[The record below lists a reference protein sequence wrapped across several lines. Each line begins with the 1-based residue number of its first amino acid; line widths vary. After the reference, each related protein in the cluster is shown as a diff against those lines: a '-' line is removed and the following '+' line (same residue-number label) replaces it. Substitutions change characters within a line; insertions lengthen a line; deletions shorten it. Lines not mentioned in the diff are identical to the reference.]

1 VATPDTIVLRR
12 HRDLEGRRYQQWVRR
27 GLLAALAALL
37 IAGLVNV
44 FGQRP
49 TTATAATDAATL
61 SVYAPAHVRGGLLYM
76 ARFRISAHRELA
88 DAVLVLD
95 QGWFEGLQVNT
106 IEPSPIGE
114 ASRNGKVALDLGHIP
129 AGEHYTLFMQF
140 QVDPTNIGR
149 RAQNVELDDGDTT
162 ILRVRRTLTIFP

>member
-1 VATPDTIVLRR
+1 MTGFFADIDPDAVGVRSGPWIRRTVLAV
-12 HRDLEGRRYQQWVRR
+12 LAVIP
-27 GLLAALAALL
+27 LLALL
-37 IAGLVNV
+37 GV
-44 FGQRP
+44 FGQP
-49 TTATAATDAATL
+49 PVGTTFVAPAATL
-61 SVYAPAHVRGGLLYM
+61 HVSAPRTVRGGIFFQ
-76 ARFRISAHRELA
+76 ARIDVRARRDLPRPR
-88 DAVLVLD
+88 LVLD

-149 RAQNVELDDGDTT
+149 RAQNVELDDGDAT